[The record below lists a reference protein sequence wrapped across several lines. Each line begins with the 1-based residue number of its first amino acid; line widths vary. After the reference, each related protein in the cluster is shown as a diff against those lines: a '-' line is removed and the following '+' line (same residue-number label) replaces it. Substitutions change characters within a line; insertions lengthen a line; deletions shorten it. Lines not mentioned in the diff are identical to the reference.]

1 MCNINYSQYSIDS
14 TIEQGSFVLW
24 YSHTYKN
31 IVNKMWSMFFVKF
44 LCLHPYFIGLPE
56 GEEVGLLNS
65 KSEIVGGLGLFS
77 TAFKNRVGL
86 ILKSGWFDSKVGTVW
101 F

>member
-1 MCNINYSQYSIDS
+1 M
-14 TIEQGSFVLW
+14 
-24 YSHTYKN
+24 
-31 IVNKMWSMFFVKF
+31 KF

-86 ILKSGWFDSKVGTVW
+86 ILKSGQFDFKVWVIRYNVGTILKSDK
-101 F
+101 

>member
-1 MCNINYSQYSIDS
+1 M
-14 TIEQGSFVLW
+14 
-24 YSHTYKN
+24 
-31 IVNKMWSMFFVKF
+31 KF

-86 ILKSGWFDSKVGTVW
+86 ILKSG
-101 F
+101 